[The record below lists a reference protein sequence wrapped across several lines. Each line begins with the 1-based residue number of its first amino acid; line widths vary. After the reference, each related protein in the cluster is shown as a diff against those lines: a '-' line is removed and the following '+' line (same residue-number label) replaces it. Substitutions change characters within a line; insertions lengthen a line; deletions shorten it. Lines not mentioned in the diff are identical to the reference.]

1 LITSYEVDGQR
12 YSDWFDFSQGALEL
26 VKPIVEWCNGWGSAL
41 NEGKLNANLLAF
53 MEAVEGAAG
62 AKIQWVSYGPVTMR
76 RCACYNWSGYCGG
89 A

>member
-1 LITSYEVDGQR
+1 VGLITSYEVDGQR

-26 VKPIVEWCNGWGSAL
+26 VKPVVEWCNGWGSAL

-62 AKIQWVSYGPVTMR
+62 AKIQWVSYGPSDHETLCML
-76 RCACYNWSGYCGG
+76 
-89 A
+89 